1 MIYSRNWLSAV
12 MRNNNYYD
20 ITEINKTGWYYCK
33 SKDRIEFWEAPAKKK
48 RHAAQSKPPAAEK
61 KIPPPPVT
69 EEIVPA
75 VIPPEPAAEAT
86 AEAAESASKGEV
98 TDEFQP
104 VAP

>member
-48 RHAAQSKPPAAEK
+48 LRDLVAY
-61 KIPPPPVT
+61 IDLLCFVGLRDN
-69 EEIVPA
+69 EINRLMFDFG
-75 VIPPEPAAEAT
+75 
-86 AEAAESASKGEV
+86 KY
-98 TDEFQP
+98 TDHIDFNK
-104 VAP
+104 